1 MNDAFNEIVSIP
13 KDVTNNP
20 VTVDLCIVSH
30 MFGQD
35 LKMDILENYK
45 VKNPNCIMIEDRVQ
59 GGYFNKNFSNGFID
73 MAIFIQQV
81 WIKNNLRIRR
91 RFCFYIKMTLKEI
104 FH

>member
-13 KDVTNNP
+13 KGVTNNP

-73 MAIFIQQV
+73 MA
-81 WIKNNLRIRR
+81 
-91 RFCFYIKMTLKEI
+91 FYSTGI
-104 FH
+104 